1 MQLEDA
7 RGDLFTFVYIL
18 KACTDIIALE
28 QGLLI
33 HYIIIEMGIK
43 LDSCLGSTL
52 IDFYAK
58 CSSVKDATNVFVH
71 LPKQNVVTWSAMI
84 GGYTLHGNHVVRL

>member
-1 MQLEDA
+1 MQGVISLHM
-7 RGDLFTFVYIL
+7 FTFG
-18 KACTDIIALE
+18 KRAPTDIIALE

-33 HYIIIEMGIK
+33 HFIIIEMGIK

-58 CSSVKDATNVFVH
+58 CSSVKDAANVFVH
-71 LPKQNVVTWSAMI
+71 LPKANVVTWNASI
-84 GGYTLHGNHVVRL
+84 GGYTLHGNHEPAL